1 MKKVPEF
8 EEDEDF
14 LFVVSIFINRKKKKK
29 KIRKKENEK
38 KRRETRKRAGSGKE
52 ELSGERCAI
61 GRVAFVNFVDKTR
74 RVLTAR
80 REAPGARPRERAPR

>member
-14 LFVVSIFINRKKKKK
+14 LFVVSIFINRKKKK

>member
-1 MKKVPEF
+1 MKVSEF

-14 LFVVSIFINRKKKKK
+14 LFVVSIFINRKKKK

>member
-1 MKKVPEF
+1 MKKVSEF

-14 LFVVSIFINRKKKKK
+14 LFVVSIFINRKKKK